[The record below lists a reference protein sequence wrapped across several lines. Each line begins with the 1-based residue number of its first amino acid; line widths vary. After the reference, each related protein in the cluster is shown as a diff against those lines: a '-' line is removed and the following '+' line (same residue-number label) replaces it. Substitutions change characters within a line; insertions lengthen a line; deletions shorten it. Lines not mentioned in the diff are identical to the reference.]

1 MQEITV
7 GFENT
12 VYTVTERQGMVEI
25 SVVVTSP
32 PSGGT
37 PLDFSL
43 SVMLQNSTAGYY
55 YQLAIFKNLS
65 C

>member
-32 PSGGT
+32 TSGGT

-55 YQLAIFKNLS
+55 Y
-65 C
+65 